1 VSEAERLSD
10 RALRF
15 ARALIVG
22 SGATLVDFSLLTT
35 CIRLVGMTPTAARL
49 PALCAGAS
57 VQFFG
62 NRSFTFRA
70 QAGSMS
76 RQARFFVVVELA
88 GLLMNYF
95 LFRWLS
101 PRVHILPPE
110 VVSFVGTF
118 IVFITFAYPMRRLV
132 IFKLPD

>member
-1 VSEAERLSD
+1 
-10 RALRF
+10 
-15 ARALIVG
+15 
-22 SGATLVDFSLLTT
+22 
-35 CIRLVGMTPTAARL
+35 L

-88 GLLMNYF
+88 ALLMNYF
-95 LFRWLS
+95 LFRWLV

-118 IVFITFAYPMRRLV
+118 VVFVTFAYPMRRLV

>member
-1 VSEAERLSD
+1 MNENERLSE

-15 ARALIVG
+15 ARALVVG

-35 CIRLVGMTPTAARL
+35 CIRLFGMSPTAARL

-70 QAGSMS
+70 QAGSLS

-88 GLLMNYF
+88 ALLMNYF
-95 LFRWLS
+95 LYRWLV
-101 PRVHILPPE
+101 PKVHVLPPE
-110 VVSFVGTF
+110 LVSFIGTF
-118 IVFITFAYPMRRLV
+118 VVFVTFAYPMRRLV